1 VHLLFAGAK
10 KTADAAWQA
19 PGAHAGRNERAHS
32 RYSRPEKSDV
42 TAVDSLFL
50 SNLTSPPLL
59 FFFLGAFAAFVRSDL
74 EVPTPVAKFLSL
86 YLLMAIGFKGGV
98 ALAEAELG
106 GAVFRDLL
114 AAVLLASIVPAWV
127 FFIMRRRLSVADAAA
142 VAATYGSIS
151 AVTFVACTSYLDSV
165 SVDWGG
171 HMVAAMALMES
182 PAIII
187 GILLYRVYKSREDGE
202 GSSVRPSELL
212 RDALLNGS
220 VLLILGA
227 LLIGWATGTRG
238 MDQIAPFVKAPFVG
252 VLCLFLLDMGLVA
265 ARRFR
270 DLFQVGRPRQ
280 SVMPTSYL
288 VITALIFPFLNA
300 TVAGLVAWQLG
311 LPEGDA
317 LLLTV
322 LGASA
327 SYIAV
332 PAAMRLALPESN
344 PSVYLPMSLAV
355 TFPLNLLVG
364 IPLYHQLLRSVMGIG
379 ATG

>member
-1 VHLLFAGAK
+1 L
-10 KTADAAWQA
+10 
-19 PGAHAGRNERAHS
+19 
-32 RYSRPEKSDV
+32 
-42 TAVDSLFL
+42 DSLFL

-106 GAVFRDLL
+106 IAVFRDLA
-114 AAVLLASIVPAWV
+114 AAVVLASAVPAWV
-127 FFIMRRRLSVADAAA
+127 FFLMRRRLSVANAAA

-151 AVTFVACTSYLDSV
+151 AVTFVACTSYLNAV
-165 SVDWGG
+165 SVAWSG

-187 GILLYRVYKSREDGE
+187 GILLYRSYRGRETGVDE
-202 GSSVRPSELL
+202 SLRPSELL

-238 MDQIAPFVKAPFVG
+238 MDQVAPFVKDLFVG

-270 DLFQVGRPRQ
+270 DLVGSSSDSR
-280 SVMPTSYL
+280 SAIPTVFLIVS
-288 VITALIFPFLNA
+288 ALILPLANA
-300 TVAGLVAWQLG
+300 TVAGTVAWQLG

-364 IPLYHQLLRSVMGIG
+364 IPLYHQLLRAVLP
-379 ATG
+379 AAAPA